1 VTQTGERYHLTVPRT
16 RRTVGREE
24 KVAEVVGA
32 AVARLESGGFEALS
46 VAGVAR
52 DLGVAQNAIY
62 WYFPTRD
69 HLFVAAMDKLVGRIV
84 DHKVDHLGSVVDAVL
99 WFVDRLDASQGV
111 MTSLYVRA
119 RTSPVVAEYEA
130 AFRARMNEMLVEA
143 LRVRVP
149 EDDVQEVATTLRC
162 AIDGALLRGM
172 PRAERDRVIRR
183 AFDRLVG

>member
-1 VTQTGERYHLTVPRT
+1 VD
-16 RRTVGREE
+16 REE
-24 KVAEVVGA
+24 KVAEVVDA
-32 AVARLESGGFEALS
+32 AVARLQSGGFEALS

-52 DLGVAQNAIY
+52 DLGLAQNAVY

-69 HLFVAAMDKLVGRIV
+69 HLFIAAMDKLVGRTV
-84 DHKVDHLGSVVDAVL
+84 EDKVGHHGSVVDAVL

-130 AFRARMNEMLVEA
+130 AFRARMNVLLVDA
-143 LRVRVP
+143 LRARVP
-149 EDDVQEVATTLRC
+149 EVELQEVATTLRC
-162 AIDGALLRGM
+162 TIDGALLLGM
-172 PRAERDRVIRR
+172 PREERDRVIRR